1 MKNNFIKRLLRLNK
15 TKLHQFTIDDI
26 IYHDGLDWAIS
37 NITQRNGSK
46 IQNISLVLICYI
58 GSNQTQREIEL
69 TNIGLKYTGRKL

>member
-1 MKNNFIKRLLRLNK
+1 MKNNFIKRLLGLNK
-15 TKLHQFTIDDI
+15 TKLHQFMIEDI
-26 IYHDGLDWAIS
+26 IHYDGLDWAIS

-69 TNIGLKYTGRKL
+69 TNIGIEYTGKKL